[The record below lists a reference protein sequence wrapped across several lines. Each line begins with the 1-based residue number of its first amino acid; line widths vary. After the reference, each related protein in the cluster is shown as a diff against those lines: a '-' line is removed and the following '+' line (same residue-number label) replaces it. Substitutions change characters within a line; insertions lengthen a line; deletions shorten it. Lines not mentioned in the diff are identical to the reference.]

1 MPEVLTG
8 GGIPIASPATV
19 AHHTMR
25 YENAA
30 IHRMLP
36 KNVMMKN
43 FFSGKNIREKRFIYK
58 CKVCTMYIIYSCQ
71 PFITNYVLHRQ
82 TYVLSR

>member
-25 YENAA
+25 YEYAA
-30 IHRMLP
+30 IHKMLP
-36 KNVMMKN
+36 KKVMMKN
-43 FFSGKNIREKRFIYK
+43 FRSGNERRFTSFIY
-58 CKVCTMYIIYSCQ
+58 V
-71 PFITNYVLHRQ
+71 N
-82 TYVLSR
+82 LSLRW

>member
-43 FFSGKNIREKRFIYK
+43 FFSGKNIQEKRFI
-58 CKVCTMYIIYSCQ
+58 
-71 PFITNYVLHRQ
+71 
-82 TYVLSR
+82 

>member
-1 MPEVLTG
+1 MAQFLVVVAPSFIINTYTTEMPEVLTG

-36 KNVMMKN
+36 TNVMMKN
-43 FFSGKNIREKRFIYK
+43 FFSGKNIREKRFI
-58 CKVCTMYIIYSCQ
+58 
-71 PFITNYVLHRQ
+71 
-82 TYVLSR
+82 

>member
-1 MPEVLTG
+1 MAQFLVVAPPSFIINTYTTEMPEVLTG

-36 KNVMMKN
+36 TNVMMKN
-43 FFSGKNIREKRFIYK
+43 FFSGKNIREKRFI
-58 CKVCTMYIIYSCQ
+58 
-71 PFITNYVLHRQ
+71 
-82 TYVLSR
+82 

>member
-36 KNVMMKN
+36 TNVMMKN
-43 FFSGKNIREKRFIYK
+43 FFSGNIREERFIYISFIH
-58 CKVCTMYIIYSCQ
+58 VSLSLPTMYY
-71 PFITNYVLHRQ
+71 TDRHM
-82 TYVLSR
+82 